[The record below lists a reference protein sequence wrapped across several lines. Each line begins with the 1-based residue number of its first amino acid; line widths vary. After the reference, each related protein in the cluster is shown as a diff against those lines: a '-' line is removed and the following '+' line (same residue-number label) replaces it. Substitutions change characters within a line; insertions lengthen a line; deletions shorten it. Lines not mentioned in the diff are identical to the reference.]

1 MATRKT
7 KKQLQEERNALVEAN
22 MGLAV
27 HFAQHYQV
35 SRMEFEDI
43 VQEAYLGLIDA
54 AELFDPERGTKFST
68 YAGWHI
74 LKRIMD
80 AVHNRNEMVRTPRR
94 RPSHICGSLDESASS
109 IPDQRPSVEEQFDA
123 DERVNAIHDC
133 IRELPARE
141 AIVIRMRHGVN
152 TERLTLAKVASI
164 LGVTP
169 ERVRQIQN
177 SGEEKLRALVRR
189 SAILNEQGA
198 IAAEHP
204 KESAAFQTENE
215 TDPHGY

>member
-1 MATRKT
+1 MPRKT
-7 KKQLQEERNALVEAN
+7 KKQLREERNKLVEEN

-27 HFAQHYQV
+27 HFANNYQV

-94 RPSHICGSLDESASS
+94 RPSHICGSLDDSANA
-109 IPDQRPSVEEQFDA
+109 IPDERLNAAEQYDA
-123 DERVNAIHDC
+123 DERTHAVHNLIK
-133 IRELPARE
+133 ELPARE
-141 AIVIRMRHGVN
+141 AIVIRLRHGVN
-152 TERLTLAKVASI
+152 TEKLTLRKVADI

-177 SGEEKLRALVRR
+177 SGEEKLRTLVAR
-189 SAILNEQGA
+189 SAILSDEGA
-198 IAAEHP
+198 NVAEHR
-204 KESAAFQTENE
+204 KESAHNPKTEN
-215 TDPHGY
+215 

>member
-1 MATRKT
+1 MPRKKT
-7 KKQLQEERNALVEAN
+7 KKQLLEERNKLVEDN

-27 HFAQHYQV
+27 HFANNYQV

-43 VQEAYLGLIDA
+43 VQEAHLGLIDA
-54 AELFDPERGTKFST
+54 ATLFDPDRGTKFST

-94 RPSHICGSLDESASS
+94 RPTHICNSLDDSANT
-109 IPDQRPSVEEQFDA
+109 IPDERPSPDEQMDA
-123 DERVNAIHDC
+123 DARTDEVQALIK
-133 IRELPARE
+133 ELPARDG
-141 AIVIRMRHGVN
+141 IVIRMRHGVN
-152 TERLTLAKVASI
+152 TERLTLRKVAAI

-177 SGEEKLRALVRR
+177 GAEEKLRALVAR
-189 SAILNEQGA
+189 SAILNDQGA
-198 IAAEHP
+198 IVAEHR
-204 KESAAFQTENE
+204 KESADNPETEN
-215 TDPHGY
+215 

>member
-1 MATRKT
+1 MPRKT
-7 KKQLQEERNALVEAN
+7 KRQLREERNKLVEEN

-27 HFAQHYQV
+27 HFANNYQV

-54 AELFDPERGTKFST
+54 AELFDPTRGTKFST

-94 RPSHICGSLDESASS
+94 RPSHVCNSLDESANA
-109 IPDQRPSVEEQFDA
+109 IPDHRMGPDEELDA
-123 DERVNAIHDC
+123 NARTDEVHDL
-133 IRELPARE
+133 IKELPPRE
-141 AIVIRMRHGVN
+141 AIVIRLRHGVN
-152 TERLTLAKVASI
+152 TEKLTLRKVADI

-177 SGEEKLRALVRR
+177 SGEEKLRALVTR

-198 IAAEHP
+198 TVAEHP
-204 KESAAFQTENE
+204 KESADNSETEN
-215 TDPHGY
+215 